1 MLFGISFF
9 PDFGT
14 FIKIGNLEIK
24 WYAIF
29 ILTGA
34 ILAFFWC
41 RYNLKKDGKDETLYD
56 NFFLFVIP
64 IAIVGCRIWYVIAEW
79 DEFASQSFWDMI
91 DIRSGG
97 LAIQGGVIA
106 GVLFGIWYF
115 KKFDKKNTIAYHGDL
130 IVPAVLIGQ
139 AIGRWGNFFNQ
150 EVYGACVDRSKLWMF
165 PNFIL
170 DNMIPTIHTPTSSQ
184 IDSCPINQVHV
195 PMFLIESILS
205 IIGFIIIGYLLRKY
219 WKKHRKPFDLMA
231 LYAIYY
237 GTVRAIMEPLRD
249 EKFNMGSNGNISVI
263 LSICFIIVGVAGLI
277 ATRIINKNRNF
288 ENLYVN
294 YNYVESNQEKE
305 DEKHKIELIEAKK
318 EEIRKKR
325 NQTEE

>member
-130 IVPAVLIGQ
+130 LFQP
-139 AIGRWGNFFNQ
+139 
-150 EVYGACVDRSKLWMF
+150 RSLWCLCGSF
-165 PNFIL
+165 
-170 DNMIPTIHTPTSSQ
+170 
-184 IDSCPINQVHV
+184 
-195 PMFLIESILS
+195 
-205 IIGFIIIGYLLRKY
+205 K
-219 WKKHRKPFDLMA
+219 
-231 LYAIYY
+231 
-237 GTVRAIMEPLRD
+237 IMD
-249 EKFNMGSNGNISVI
+249 VS
-263 LSICFIIVGVAGLI
+263 
-277 ATRIINKNRNF
+277 
-288 ENLYVN
+288 
-294 YNYVESNQEKE
+294 
-305 DEKHKIELIEAKK
+305 
-318 EEIRKKR
+318 
-325 NQTEE
+325 

>member
-1 MLFGISFF
+1 MLVVEF
-9 PDFGT
+9 
-14 FIKIGNLEIK
+14 
-24 WYAIF
+24 
-29 ILTGA
+29 
-34 ILAFFWC
+34 
-41 RYNLKKDGKDETLYD
+41 
-56 NFFLFVIP
+56 
-64 IAIVGCRIWYVIAEW
+64 WYVIAEW

-184 IDSCPINQVHV
+184 IDSCQ
-195 PMFLIESILS
+195 
-205 IIGFIIIGYLLRKY
+205 
-219 WKKHRKPFDLMA
+219 
-231 LYAIYY
+231 
-237 GTVRAIMEPLRD
+237 
-249 EKFNMGSNGNISVI
+249 
-263 LSICFIIVGVAGLI
+263 
-277 ATRIINKNRNF
+277 
-288 ENLYVN
+288 
-294 YNYVESNQEKE
+294 
-305 DEKHKIELIEAKK
+305 
-318 EEIRKKR
+318 
-325 NQTEE
+325 